1 MPLFIHFSEQ
11 DFKTQLSEA
20 RQAGYELGF
29 TEGVK
34 KGLMEGAQEAN
45 ALAID
50 KVRRF
55 YQEINQHVCYG
66 KHPFLEIGK
75 VRIEDLLI
83 QCSIIMQIE
92 HDGRVQLKQQVEE
105 EDHKIRL
112 EIYNQ
117 NQEEIKRLKEQ
128 LGKLEK
134 DLSGSRAMVQSL
146 EQKNQDLYRTMAT
159 LQDTL
164 DRANKQGK

>member
-20 RQAGYELGF
+20 RQSGYELGF
-29 TEGVK
+29 SEGMK
-34 KGLMEGAQEAN
+34 KGRMEGAQEAN

-50 KVRRF
+50 KVLRF
-55 YQEINQHVCYG
+55 YHELNQHVCCG

-75 VRIEDLLI
+75 ERIEDLLV

-92 HDGRVQLKQQVEE
+92 HNGRVQLNQQVEE

-117 NQEEIKRLKEQ
+117 KQEEIKRLKEQ
-128 LGKLEK
+128 LGQLEK